1 MDSVPSAISDD
12 KNDKTLKSTDIAQ
25 AYREMY
31 QESTDHVHSNPI
43 HVGHTPNNKKLDYT
57 SYHQRAHGVH
67 TKWHKDNT
75 ITFHGPKANVRKAIT
90 DHTGEDPHSEDLHAQ
105 HPHIFNEE
113 VHMPSHLSMH
123 AHRAST
129 DAHNSSGETH
139 LEPTFSKHLAAHAKH
154 YHAAELHSMA
164 SQAHGKDHPAFQNHN
179 EKEAIHTNKAA
190 EHKAELHKMMAP
202 KKPAKTK

>member
-12 KNDKTLKSTDIAQ
+12 KNEKTLKSTDIAQ

-43 HVGHTPNNKKLDYT
+43 HVGHTSNNKKLDYT

-90 DHTGEDPHSEDLHAQ
+90 DHTGKDPHSEDLHAQ

-113 VHMPSHLSMH
+113 I
-123 AHRAST
+123 
-129 DAHNSSGETH
+129 N
-139 LEPTFSKHLAAHAKH
+139 FKI
-154 YHAAELHSMA
+154 
-164 SQAHGKDHPAFQNHN
+164 N
-179 EKEAIHTNKAA
+179 
-190 EHKAELHKMMAP
+190 
-202 KKPAKTK
+202 